1 MLLSPRD
8 TVNEICAGD
17 AQSACGALQQREDAW
32 GILPPPQAASFIA
45 SEPHQADLFSTE
57 REVLLQHLQG
67 LAAQTGTDTGLNVVA
82 YTGSVKDAIVASIL
96 ESSFEERTVL
106 CMVADGMSRQQQ
118 LHAELTADLLG
129 IELWQ
134 VSAESDSQGPV
145 EAVAAAIDAA
155 SDCVLFCG
163 ASASDLHAGLSVGGV
178 KTLLQDL
185 NDGVIDQL
193 TKALGLQQLC
203 SSLRRNLA
211 SPGAGIFA
219 AQTGPSMPQLAVV

>member
-1 MLLSPRD
+1 MGPPCPGL
-8 TVNEICAGD
+8 V
-17 AQSACGALQQREDAW
+17 SA
-32 GILPPPQAASFIA
+32 
-45 SEPHQADLFSTE
+45 
-57 REVLLQHLQG
+57 
-67 LAAQTGTDTGLNVVA
+67 
-82 YTGSVKDAIVASIL
+82 
-96 ESSFEERTVL
+96 
-106 CMVADGMSRQQQ
+106 
-118 LHAELTADLLG
+118 G

-193 TKALGLQQLC
+193 TKVGWQAWL
-203 SSLRRNLA
+203 
-211 SPGAGIFA
+211 
-219 AQTGPSMPQLAVV
+219 